1 MNYFAYLQKKP
12 REKKPREKKP
22 REKKPREKKPREKKP
37 RGRPHS
43 PISVRATADAMA
55 ISERL
60 LNYARE
66 LQRSGREDL
75 MAAVER
81 GEMTVAGAVIELH
94 GIALPDRYG
103 KLVQAWNR
111 CDEDE
116 RARFLT
122 ALEEA
127 GMVTLS
133 QSMPE

>member
-1 MNYFAYLQKKP
+1 MNYIAYLQ
-12 REKKPREKKP
+12 
-22 REKKPREKKPREKKP
+22 KKPREKKP

-43 PISVRATADAMA
+43 PLSVRAVADAMA
-55 ISERL
+55 ISEHL
-60 LNYARE
+60 LSYAQE

-81 GEMTVAGAVIELH
+81 GEKTVAGAVMELH
-94 GIALPDRYG
+94 GITPPDRYS
-103 KLVQAWNR
+103 KLVQAWNH

-133 QSMPE
+133 RSMPE

>member
-1 MNYFAYLQKKP
+1 MNYPVYLQKKP
-12 REKKPREKKP
+12 REKKPG
-22 REKKPREKKPREKKP
+22 
-37 RGRPHS
+37 GRPHS
-43 PISVRATADAMA
+43 PLSVRAVADAMA

-60 LNYARE
+60 LSYAQE

-81 GEMTVAGAVIELH
+81 GEMTVAGAVLELH

-103 KLVQAWNR
+103 KLVQAWNH

-127 GMVTLS
+127 GMVTFGRPT
-133 QSMPE
+133 PE

>member
-1 MNYFAYLQKKP
+1 MSYFAFLQKKP
-12 REKKPREKKP
+12 REN
-22 REKKPREKKPREKKP
+22 KP

-43 PISVRATADAMA
+43 PLSVRAVADAMA

-60 LNYARE
+60 LSYAQE

-81 GEMTVAGAVIELH
+81 GEMTVAGAVMELH

-103 KLVQAWNR
+103 KLVQAWNH

-127 GMVTLS
+127 GMVTLGRS
-133 QSMPE
+133 TPE

>member
-1 MNYFAYLQKKP
+1 MNYIAYLQKKP
-12 REKKPREKKP
+12 RET
-22 REKKPREKKPREKKP
+22 KP

-55 ISERL
+55 ISEHL
-60 LNYARE
+60 LSYARE
-66 LQRSGREDL
+66 LQSSGREDL
-75 MAAVER
+75 VAAVER
-81 GEMTVAGAVIELH
+81 GEKTVAGAVMELH
-94 GIALPDRYG
+94 GIALPDSYG

-127 GMVTLS
+127 GMVTRVRS
-133 QSMPE
+133 TPE

>member
-12 REKKPREKKP
+12 REKKPG
-22 REKKPREKKPREKKP
+22 
-37 RGRPHS
+37 GRPHS
-43 PISVRATADAMA
+43 PLSVRAVADAMA

-60 LNYARE
+60 LSYARE
-66 LQRSGREDL
+66 LQSSGREDL

-81 GEMTVAGAVIELH
+81 GEMTVAGAIMELH

-127 GMVTLS
+127 GMVTFGRPT
-133 QSMPE
+133 PE

>member
-1 MNYFAYLQKKP
+1 LPFKANAARRHHIPKQ
-12 REKKPREKKP
+12 R
-22 REKKPREKKPREKKP
+22 
-37 RGRPHS
+37 HQA
-43 PISVRATADAMA
+43 VADAMA
-55 ISERL
+55 ISEHL
-60 LNYARE
+60 LSYARE

-81 GEMTVAGAVIELH
+81 GEKTVAGVVMELH
-94 GIALPDRYG
+94 GITPPDRYS
-103 KLVQAWNR
+103 KLVQAWNQ

-116 RARFLT
+116 HTRFLT

>member
-1 MNYFAYLQKKP
+1 MNDIAYLQ
-12 REKKPREKKP
+12 
-22 REKKPREKKPREKKP
+22 KKP

-43 PISVRATADAMA
+43 PFSVRAVADAMA

-60 LNYARE
+60 LSYARE
-66 LQRSGREDL
+66 LQHSGREDL

-81 GEMTVAGAVIELH
+81 GEMTVAGAVMELH
-94 GIALPDRYG
+94 GITPPDRYG
-103 KLVQAWNR
+103 KLVQAWND

-133 QSMPE
+133 RSMPE

>member
-12 REKKPREKKP
+12 REKNPH
-22 REKKPREKKPREKKP
+22 
-37 RGRPHS
+37 GRPHS
-43 PISVRATADAMA
+43 ALSVRAVADTMA

-60 LNYARE
+60 LSYARE
-66 LQRSGREDL
+66 LQSSGREDL

-81 GEMTVAGAVIELH
+81 GEMTVAGAVMELH

-127 GMVTLS
+127 GMVTFGRPT
-133 QSMPE
+133 PE

>member
-1 MNYFAYLQKKP
+1 MNYFARLQKQP
-12 REKKPREKKP
+12 RDKKSREQ
-22 REKKPREKKPREKKP
+22 
-37 RGRPHS
+37 PHS
-43 PISVRATADAMA
+43 PLSVRAVADAMA

-60 LNYARE
+60 LSYAQE
-66 LQRSGREDL
+66 LQSSGREDL

-81 GEMTVAGAVIELH
+81 GEMTVAGAVMELH